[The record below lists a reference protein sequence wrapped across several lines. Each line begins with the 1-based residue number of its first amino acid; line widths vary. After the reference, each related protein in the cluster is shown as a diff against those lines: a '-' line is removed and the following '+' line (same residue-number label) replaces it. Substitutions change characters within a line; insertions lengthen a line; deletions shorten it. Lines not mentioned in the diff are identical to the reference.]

1 MAFIEQTSDDL
12 RELLEV
18 SPKTIVMFGRKGC
31 GNCKLLKP
39 YFKNISKNYTDVVFT
54 YIDVDKLTESAHVAE
69 YEHLPTFAVY
79 EFTNWI
85 GQDTGTNREIV
96 DYLLDKLVN

>member
-12 RELLEV
+12 KELLEV
-18 SPKTIVMFGRKGC
+18 SPKTIVMFGRNGC

-39 YFKNISKNYTDVVFT
+39 YFKNISKEYPEVVFT
-54 YIDVDKLTESAHVAE
+54 YIDVDKAPESAHVAE

-85 GQDTGTNREIV
+85 GQDTGTDREIINS
-96 DYLLDKLVN
+96 LLYKLEN